1 MTLKYYLK
9 YCLWGL
15 VGCGYLVYLILTGL
29 REGKILPAYAP
40 YMPYIATY
48 LAIGAVILPFAFY
61 VLEQLSLKIMKKETW
76 DNHFGADS
84 PSWCAFVFVYLL
96 CILLSI
102 PLLLLYPAV
111 NISRSDN

>member
-1 MTLKYYLK
+1 MTFKYYLK

-15 VGCGYLVYLILTGL
+15 IGCGYLAYLILTDL
-29 REGKILPAYAP
+29 RDGKTSPAYAP

-48 LAIGAVILPFAFY
+48 LAIGAVILPFSFY
-61 VLEQLSLKIMKKETW
+61 VSEQLALKIMKKETW

-84 PSWCAFVFVYLL
+84 PSWGAFIFVYLL

-102 PLLLLYPAV
+102 PLLMLYPFTGKHRPG
-111 NISRSDN
+111 N